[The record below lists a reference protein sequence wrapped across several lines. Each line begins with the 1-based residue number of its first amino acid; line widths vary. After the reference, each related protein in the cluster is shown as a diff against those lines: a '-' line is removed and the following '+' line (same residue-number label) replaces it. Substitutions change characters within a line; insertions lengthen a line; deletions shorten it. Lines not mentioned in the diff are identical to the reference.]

1 MSGCLCNQLVHLN
14 IHSFKIYSLF
24 QGQLARHWSPRSCF
38 GLDVTRCKRVAS
50 AVMGQHWNLGYR
62 RKEGR
67 KCGTFLNSKRKSES
81 SCSTEDSKMCL
92 SFLSGS
98 SYSVFLVSVSASA
111 QRFWSP
117 APHHSY
123 SLASSSED
131 SEDKCDTSFCLS
143 QWKTLQIWITDM
155 HCVDTSHP
163 NSDPAVA
170 KGWWFSPLESW
181 YALAKWCPC
190 FQMQLWQC

>member
-98 SYSVFLVSVSASA
+98 SYSVISGQCLCLSTAVLVSCSTSLLFPCLIIWRFKGQMWYFLLPVSV
-111 QRFWSP
+111 
-117 APHHSY
+117 
-123 SLASSSED
+123 
-131 SEDKCDTSFCLS
+131 KNTSDLDHGHALC
-143 QWKTLQIWITDM
+143 WY
-155 HCVDTSHP
+155 
-163 NSDPAVA
+163 
-170 KGWWFSPLESW
+170 FSP
-181 YALAKWCPC
+181 K
-190 FQMQLWQC
+190 